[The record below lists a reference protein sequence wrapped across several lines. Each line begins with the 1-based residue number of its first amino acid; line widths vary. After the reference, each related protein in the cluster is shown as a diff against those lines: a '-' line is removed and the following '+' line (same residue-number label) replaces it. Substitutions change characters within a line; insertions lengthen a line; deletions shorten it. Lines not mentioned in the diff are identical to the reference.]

1 MSFAASAALA
11 RPERDT
17 ARIPIIPLW
26 GNLIVPLQGDITD
39 AQAAQLCSD
48 VLRDIQRTRARGMVV
63 DISGLWMVD
72 SHLCAVLARLAASAR
87 LMGTRTVLCGM
98 GADVALTLQSMGI
111 ELDGVET
118 ALGLEEGLSL
128 LGIQVMGALTAEAER
143 ESAQRLADAMLG
155 FEEVPLA
162 KPPAGP
168 GR

>member
-1 MSFAASAALA
+1 MSQFVPQVAP

-48 VLRDIQRTRARGMVV
+48 VLRDIQRTGARGMVV
-63 DISGLWMVD
+63 DISGLWLVD

-111 ELDGVET
+111 QLEGVET
-118 ALGLEEGLSL
+118 ALGLEEGLLL
-128 LGIQVMGALTAEAER
+128 LGVQVLGGRNASAER
-143 ESAQRLADAMLG
+143 EASLKLADEMLG
-155 FEEVPLA
+155 LSPSA
-162 KPPAGP
+162 PPKSAA
-168 GR
+168 

>member
-1 MSFAASAALA
+1 MSQPVLPGAP
-11 RPERDT
+11 RPERET

-48 VLRDIQRTRARGMVV
+48 VLRDIQRTGARGMVV
-63 DISGLWMVD
+63 DISGLWLVD

-111 ELDGVET
+111 QLEGVET
-118 ALGLEEGLSL
+118 ALGLEEGLLL
-128 LGIQVMGALTAEAER
+128 LGVKVLGARGAAAER
-143 ESAQRLADAMLG
+143 EASLKLADDMLG
-155 FEEVPLA
+155 LSPSAPA
-162 KPPAGP
+162 KSAA
-168 GR
+168 

>member
-1 MSFAASAALA
+1 MSPFVPQVVP
-11 RPERDT
+11 RPERET

-48 VLRDIQRTRARGMVV
+48 VLRDIQRTGARGMVV
-63 DISGLWMVD
+63 DISGLWLVD

-111 ELDGVET
+111 QLEGVET
-118 ALGLEEGLSL
+118 ALGLEEGLVL
-128 LGIQVMGALTAEAER
+128 LGVKVVGGRNAAAER
-143 ESAQRLADAMLG
+143 ESSLKLADEMLG
-155 FEEVPLA
+155 LA
-162 KPPAGP
+162 PIAPPSKSAV
-168 GR
+168 

>member
-1 MSFAASAALA
+1 MSFPVPPGPS

-48 VLRDIQRTRARGMVV
+48 VLSDIQRAGARGMVV

-72 SHLCAVLARLAASAR
+72 SHLCAVLARMAVSAR

-111 ELDGVET
+111 QLEGVET
-118 ALGLEEGLSL
+118 ALGLEEGLAL
-128 LGIQVMGALTAEAER
+128 LGIQVTGARTVAAER
-143 ESAQRLADAMLG
+143 EAAQLLAEEMLG
-155 FEEVPLA
+155 LVTPAPA
-162 KPPAGP
+162 KSPV
-168 GR
+168 

>member
-1 MSFAASAALA
+1 MSQFVPQGAP
-11 RPERDT
+11 RPDRDT

-48 VLRDIQRTRARGMVV
+48 VLRDIQRTGARGMVV
-63 DISGLWMVD
+63 DISGLWLVD

-111 ELDGVET
+111 QLEGVET

-128 LGIQVMGALTAEAER
+128 LGVKVLGGSSASAER
-143 ESAQRLADAMLG
+143 EASLKLADEMLG
-155 FEEVPLA
+155 LSPVAPP
-162 KPPAGP
+162 KPAV
-168 GR
+168 

>member
-1 MSFAASAALA
+1 MSQSVPPGAP
-11 RPERDT
+11 RPDRET

-48 VLRDIQRTRARGMVV
+48 VLRDIQRTGARGMVV
-63 DISGLWMVD
+63 DISGLWLVD

-111 ELDGVET
+111 ELEGVET
-118 ALGLEEGLSL
+118 ALGLEEGLVL
-128 LGIQVMGALTAEAER
+128 LGVKVQGARTASTER
-143 ESAQRLADAMLG
+143 ESSLKLAEEMLG
-155 FEEVPLA
+155 LTSPST
-162 KPPAGP
+162 PPKSAA
-168 GR
+168 